1 MVSPE
6 LVMQV
11 CDPDNVTSCAWVPV
25 SELTSFPVLSVEDA
39 MILSSAVWGLFAL
52 VWVLKQLRKQAV

>member
-6 LVMQV
+6 LVVQV

-25 SELTSFPVLSVEDA
+25 SELTSFPALSVQDA
-39 MILSSAVWGLFAL
+39 MLLSGAVFGLFAL
-52 VWVLKQLRKQAV
+52 AWVFRKLQTAI

>member
-6 LVMQV
+6 LLVQV

-25 SELTSFPVLSVEDA
+25 SELSSFPVLSVEDA
-39 MILSSAVWGLFAL
+39 MILSGAFFGLLALAWAFKTLRSAA
-52 VWVLKQLRKQAV
+52 